1 MYSCLDWSQKTG
13 IRVIRRILLQV
24 KCKGDEN
31 KNHVKQYVEKIQDA
45 LAVPYVLQKRV
56 SMPAFEHVLFLFT
69 FIRGYPHPQPNDIR
83 CIKNNEYRSCGFD
96 NYGNSL
102 MGVSETDLKEQSNY
116 TFNICNTNGCI
127 NDTFNALHMTENDTT
142 ELEVTPHQNYT
153 QICCYDRSKSA
164 WDARWVICEDETE
177 KIRKEEK
184 IEPPFHITCW
194 TMSVA
199 RTGTYKTKTL
209 VDTQWQTICTFN
221 LKSSNVTTIIPST
234 ITLNNFSTNQ
244 AKTTTENILETRNVK
259 FNSSTT
265 IRNSTNQ
272 ATTITENTLGAI
284 PFNTDGSSFKILVT
298 ILIIILLFSII
309 IGICFFC
316 NYKRELKKR
325 EREIVNITQMVKQ
338 IIVRKQ
344 IDIGEN
350 FQDIANMPVVSI
362 QHSRSGQVRNGMVSV
377 GEYEMPLDERW
388 EYPRKNLRIMNT
400 LGEGEFGK
408 VVQAEAINISVHGS
422 GITIVAVKM
431 LKDNH
436 SDSDMIDL
444 VSEMEVLKL
453 LGNHPNILR
462 LLGCCSQGGPLLV
475 ITELA
480 HNGNLK
486 NFLQKHRHQSIK
498 PTEIT
503 LLTYARQIAQGMIHL
518 TAMKCIH
525 RDLAARNV
533 LVTADHTMKIA
544 DFGLARNVEN
554 SEYYKK
560 TTEGRLPVKWM
571 APEALLHNKYSI
583 KSDVWS
589 YGVLLWEIVTFGENP
604 YPSIKSFAGVIQVI
618 IQNRRLEKPLNT
630 SADVY
635 NLMLDC
641 WKYEPKQRPNFST
654 IVERITELLGNVD
667 VDNESDYSENSD
679 QSELRSLIS
688 PTDSTEDEN
697 ASELHYSLKG

>member
-1 MYSCLDWSQKTG
+1 
-13 IRVIRRILLQV
+13 
-24 KCKGDEN
+24 
-31 KNHVKQYVEKIQDA
+31 
-45 LAVPYVLQKRV
+45 
-56 SMPAFEHVLFLFT
+56 
-69 FIRGYPHPQPNDIR
+69 
-83 CIKNNEYRSCGFD
+83 
-96 NYGNSL
+96 
-102 MGVSETDLKEQSNY
+102 
-116 TFNICNTNGCI
+116 
-127 NDTFNALHMTENDTT
+127 
-142 ELEVTPHQNYT
+142 
-153 QICCYDRSKSA
+153 
-164 WDARWVICEDETE
+164 
-177 KIRKEEK
+177 
-184 IEPPFHITCW
+184 
-194 TMSVA
+194 
-199 RTGTYKTKTL
+199 
-209 VDTQWQTICTFN
+209 
-221 LKSSNVTTIIPST
+221 
-234 ITLNNFSTNQ
+234 
-244 AKTTTENILETRNVK
+244 
-259 FNSSTT
+259 
-265 IRNSTNQ
+265 
-272 ATTITENTLGAI
+272 
-284 PFNTDGSSFKILVT
+284 
-298 ILIIILLFSII
+298 
-309 IGICFFC
+309 
-316 NYKRELKKR
+316 
-325 EREIVNITQMVKQ
+325 
-338 IIVRKQ
+338 
-344 IDIGEN
+344 
-350 FQDIANMPVVSI
+350 
-362 QHSRSGQVRNGMVSV
+362 MVSV
-377 GEYEMPLDERW
+377 GEYEMSLDERW

-503 LLTYARQIAQGMIHL
+503 LLTYARQIAQGMTHL

-525 RDLAARNV
+525 RDLAARNI
-533 LVTADHTMKIA
+533 LVTTDHTMKIA
-544 DFGLARNVEN
+544 DFGLARNVIN

-560 TTEGRLPVKWM
+560 TTAGRLPIKWM

-583 KSDVWS
+583 RSDVWS

-667 VDNESDYSENSD
+667 VDNESDYSEYSD
-679 QSELRSLIS
+679 QSYELRSLIS
-688 PTDSTEDEN
+688 IKDSTKEENASKVHESESRSLVSMTDSTEKESESERTDEK
-697 ASELHYSLKG
+697 AKTTPGVCCSKDSESESESIKMEREAFARSWNDEW